1 MRLAAPIAAGTVRF
15 AMTKPIN
22 NSANQHNANKGS
34 NGTNKAYDK
43 AQGNRG
49 WQMNPQNPANKG
61 RGNQSK

>member
-1 MRLAAPIAAGTVRF
+1 MPLAARWGRGTVRF
-15 AMTKPIN
+15 AMSKHNN
-22 NSANQHNANKGS
+22 NSSNQQNANKGS

-49 WQMNPQNPANKG
+49 WQMNPQNPANKS